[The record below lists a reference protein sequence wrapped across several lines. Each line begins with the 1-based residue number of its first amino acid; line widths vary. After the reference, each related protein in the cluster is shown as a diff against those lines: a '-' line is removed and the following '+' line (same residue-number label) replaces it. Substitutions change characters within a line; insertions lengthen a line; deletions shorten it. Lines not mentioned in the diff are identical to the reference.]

1 MRTSKAFILLSAIF
15 GLATIIGCRM
25 CASPHDSCGPVV
37 SAGFSG
43 RGCTSARAGSA
54 FAVTAYSDHTD
65 ENSPGY
71 ASAPHVV
78 GLDSDRRTVSSSKG
92 PLPRSPHRPLTP
104 EDIDPFVKLG
114 IPPENILSVTD
125 RPADEPIAQE
135 TSPSPQTLVHA
146 DPKQPKAPATNADR
160 ESVTSAGWTRIGERT
175 SGTLR

>member
-71 ASAPHVV
+71 ASAPHVS
-78 GLDSDRRTVSSSKG
+78 GL
-92 PLPRSPHRPLTP
+92 
-104 EDIDPFVKLG
+104 I
-114 IPPENILSVTD
+114 
-125 RPADEPIAQE
+125 PIAE
-135 TSPSPQTLVHA
+135 PYLLRKVPYPDL
-146 DPKQPKAPATNADR
+146 
-160 ESVTSAGWTRIGERT
+160 RIAR
-175 SGTLR
+175 